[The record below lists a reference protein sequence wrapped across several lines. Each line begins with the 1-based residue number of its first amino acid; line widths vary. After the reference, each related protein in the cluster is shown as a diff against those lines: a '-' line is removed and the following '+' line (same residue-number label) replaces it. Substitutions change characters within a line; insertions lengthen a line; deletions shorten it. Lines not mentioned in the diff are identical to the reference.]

1 MRLVQIFGF
10 HCLLETLKQL
20 EQPLID
26 YFRSEGLE
34 KKPAIDTMAMTWANL
49 VRDGVG
55 VIFAI
60 VNEDNACGILMGILS
75 PDMLTAKR
83 AALEVFWFV
92 KPECRAY
99 SLDLL
104 REFEQYAKSVGCE
117 RVVAGSQ
124 FTRLKAM
131 HRMYRQNGYRPFGE
145 VFEKEL

>member
-1 MRLVQIFGF
+1 MKLIQITGF
-10 HCLLETLKQL
+10 HKLLASLNQL

-26 YFRSEGLE
+26 YFKSEGVI
-34 KKPAIDTMAMTWANL
+34 KKPSIDTLAITWANL
-49 VRDGVG
+49 IRDGIGVVFTIENEGVACG
-55 VIFAI
+55 VI
-60 VNEDNACGILMGILS
+60 MGILS

-92 KPECRAY
+92 KPECRVF

-131 HRMYRQNGYRPFGE
+131 HRMYRMNGYRPFGE
-145 VFEKEL
+145 MFEKEL